1 MKRGPKKSINGV
13 EVGHSGISTRQMI
26 LDKASELIN
35 DVGMSEFRVDTLAA
49 SLELS
54 PGNITYHFPRKE
66 DIGNAIWMNAV
77 QDITASLDH
86 YISPL
91 LDIKQLFLFYKYV
104 VSTIY
109 KHRGT
114 FMPKLGDTGLIKRNA
129 MLGDTLKTVN
139 YAYDKKVEWLK
150 AGGYID
156 LKAYAFYGKQVFE
169 SQVTC
174 LGWWLTGLSPEQE
187 PAMVSDKYAIMLIT
201 LMEPVLSDKGLRQL
215 SEIYSLVG
223 HK

>member
-1 MKRGPKKSINGV
+1 M

-35 DVGMSEFRVDTLAA
+35 EVGMSEFRVDTLAA

-77 QDITASLDH
+77 QEITASLDH

-114 FMPKLGDTGLIKRNA
+114 FSPKLSDTGLIKRNT
-129 MLGDTLKTVN
+129 MLGDTFKTVL
-139 YAYDKKVEWLK
+139 YAYDKKMESLK

-156 LKAYAFYGKQVFE
+156 TQAYASFGKQVFE
-169 SQVTC
+169 SQITC
-174 LGWWLTGLSPEQE
+174 LGWWVTNITDSTQEQE
-187 PAMVSDKYAIMLIT
+187 SAKVSDKYALILIT
-201 LMEPVLSDKGLRQL
+201 LMEPVLSDKGLKQID
-215 SEIYSLVG
+215 EIYSLVG